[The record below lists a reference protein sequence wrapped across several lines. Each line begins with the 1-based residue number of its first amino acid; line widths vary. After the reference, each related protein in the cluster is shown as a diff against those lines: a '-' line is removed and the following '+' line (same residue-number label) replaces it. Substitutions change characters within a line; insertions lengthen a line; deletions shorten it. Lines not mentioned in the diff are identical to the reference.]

1 MPEKVFYV
9 VECVPYSESKRIYIK
24 SAYIKKDSNGQE
36 LNVEEKFPQ
45 LTSETPLDGNAIND
59 IVNEANQNVMTKGE
73 QVERLSIDIDD
84 IIDDPEQV
92 KEVRL
97 RGKLLKEQ
105 LEITDGT
112 RRSVPKTRAFAKRL
126 LKEYESSY
134 SYADLSDDLIK
145 LYEYVGQHTVSSTVS
160 QKTLQDITERA
171 NAIAAR
177 RLKQILK

>member
-1 MPEKVFYV
+1 MQ
-9 VECVPYSESKRIYIK
+9 
-24 SAYIKKDSNGQE
+24 SAKKN
-36 LNVEEKFPQ
+36 
-45 LTSETPLDGNAIND
+45 TND
-59 IVNEANQNVMTKGE
+59 
-73 QVERLSIDIDD
+73 ERLSIDIDD
-84 IIDDPEQV
+84 IIDDPEQI

-97 RGKLLKEQ
+97 RGRLLKEQ

-160 QKTLQDITERA
+160 RKTLQDITERA